1 LKKREEDR
9 KKRHAERE
17 QAERQK
23 VLQRELEEMEQQLN
37 IKV

>member
-17 QAERQK
+17 QAERQI